1 MAPFILDEKSSLY
14 IWSTESSQEQRE
26 SRGHG
31 IESQGLAKY
40 LFYQYD
46 CQINYKERF
55 VQINVA

>member
-1 MAPFILDEKSSLY
+1 MKRKKKYE
-14 IWSTESSQEQRE
+14 
-26 SRGHG
+26 GHG